1 MAYIRKKHRIGEI
14 RMQKLLEKISNN
26 DDNAMLILAEYYEDN
41 DNYIEMMKYYNMAI
55 ARGNSNAMNNLG
67 EFYEEIKDYHN
78 MKICYQSA
86 ISRGNIN
93 AIENLKD
100 YKEKIG
106 RKRQLKNELERM
118 GLILRNDSVLC
129 NEYIEGISEYS
140 IEYIVQ
146 TMCEMKYLYEYCDM
160 KVCKKKARAT
170 ADMTYY
176 YPGMISDIATKAAL
190 DKYSNGKFPDVFPWL
205 V

>member
-1 MAYIRKKHRIGEI
+1 
-14 RMQKLLEKISNN
+14 
-26 DDNAMLILAEYYEDN
+26 
-41 DNYIEMMKYYNMAI
+41 
-55 ARGNSNAMNNLG
+55 
-67 EFYEEIKDYHN
+67 

-146 TMCEMKYLYEYCDM
+146 TMCEMKYLYEYCNM
-160 KVCKKKARAT
+160 KACKKKARAD
-170 ADMTYY
+170 ADMTFY
-176 YPGMISDIATKAAL
+176 YPGMISDIATEIAL